1 MSVTKVSSAMQDLT
15 DDYAFSGTVSGAGAP
30 SHRNDII
37 NGALLVNQEGT
48 SSGVADATHTSGDLF
63 IHNGEGTPN
72 ITIGTSGGPQG
83 TRKFH
88 HIVFDENGQAG
99 LVYFVPTDTVQD
111 YIANGKMS
119 FGVKLKTTTS
129 KVIANARIGLIKWA
143 GTADAPTKEIV
154 GTWASDGT
162 NPTLATS
169 LSYENTPA
177 NIGLTT
183 SWARHTVEDITVDSD
198 TTNIVIFIWSDD
210 GTIAAND
217 EMSIAEWQ
225 LNPGSTVNAF
235 ASPPKSEVQTQVD
248 HFLCKFLYE
257 FGVNQMGI
265 YNLDAYNA
273 DDAIGYTYWR
283 VRMHKAPTVTTSAAV
298 TFLIGQT
305 SNNHAVVGISL
316 SYQSFNHVKIT
327 YQTSSALD
335 VGDGGQAM
343 SNAGHVTYIQGDAR
357 IGA

>member
-1 MSVTKVSSAMQDLT
+1 
-15 DDYAFSGTVSGAGAP
+15 
-30 SHRNDII
+30 
-37 NGALLVNQEGT
+37 
-48 SSGVADATHTSGDLF
+48 
-63 IHNGEGTPN
+63 
-72 ITIGTSGGPQG
+72 
-83 TRKFH
+83 
-88 HIVFDENGQAG
+88 
-99 LVYFVPTDTVQD
+99 
-111 YIANGKMS
+111 MS

-129 KVIANARIGLIKWA
+129 KVIANARIGLIKWT

-217 EMSIAEWQ
+217 EMSISEWQ

-235 ASPPKSEVQTQVD
+235 ATPTIEVAQASVD
-248 HFLCKFLYE
+248 RYLCVQKYDLGDSHPFAVGDTVSTTSAMFYPH
-257 FGVNQMGI
+257 
-265 YNLDAYNA
+265 
-273 DDAIGYTYWR
+273 WR
-283 VRMHKAPTVTTSAAV
+283 TVLHKNPTVTLVAAGIFQYVTEGAAKTVSAVAASYPCKV
-298 TFLIGQT
+298 SCRITLTIASSTRGATGYVRGTT
-305 SNNHAVVGISL
+305 SNVPI
-316 SYQSFNHVKIT
+316 IT
-327 YQTSSALD
+327 A
-335 VGDGGQAM
+335 
-343 SNAGHVTYIQGDAR
+343 NAR